1 MASYYNY
8 DEYDRRTISRGPPE
22 WSGLTWWF
30 RIDPDN
36 PSLWKFRR
44 SDTREITILPHATEK
59 CLRSAGFPT
68 EPKWIFKGDHGDL
81 RTWAFTVSDLVILV
95 AQREQKF
102 LEQEFPDSV
111 PLLLQEEVEEEAMDL
126 FYDGWHYVEDSY
138 MPYPYPA
145 HPDQRTE
152 ARCYESPGSSYSSSS
167 VPQSAPES
175 RRHGSA
181 TFQEIRP
188 SDLPPLP
195 HVETILREPR
205 PHKSVRVQVK
215 AHHNP
220 VTTSGLIVINKTKKG
235 KVFLSRSKHRR

>member
-1 MASYYNY
+1 MASYYKY
-8 DEYDRRTISRGPPE
+8 DEYNRRTLHRGPPE

-30 RIDPDN
+30 GIDPDD
-36 PSLWKFRR
+36 PSLWRFRR
-44 SDTREITILPHATEK
+44 SDNKEIMILPPVTEQ

-68 EPKWIFKGDHGDL
+68 EPKWRFEGDHGDS
-81 RTWAFTVSDLVILV
+81 RTWAFTLSSGLELGVGKI
-95 AQREQKF
+95 EQI
-102 LEQEFPDSV
+102 FPDSV
-111 PLLLQEEVEEEAMDL
+111 PLPLEKLAMDL
-126 FYDGWHYVEDSY
+126 FDDGWHYVEDSY

-145 HPDQRTE
+145 HPDQRTK
-152 ARCYESPGSSYSSSS
+152 AWCFESPGSSYSSSS

-175 RRHGSA
+175 RRYGSA

-215 AHHNP
+215 GHHNP
-220 VTTSGLIVINKTKKG
+220 VATSGEFVVDKTKKG
-235 KVFLSRSKHRR
+235 KAFLSRSKGRR